1 MKMLGTVILVLS
13 MLSLPL
19 TTGAFWGE
27 RETLVEADTVVG
39 SPVRN
44 TEGKDIGKVKQLLIN
59 LKDGKIAYAVV
70 ARAGIL
76 GLGEKSIAIAWS
88 DLKVGRDEGK
98 VVLTTNREVL
108 EKAPRPQESKGVN
121 TKEKEPV
128 AAPQKKNQ

>member
-1 MKMLGTVILVLS
+1 MKKLGTIIVALS
-13 MLSLPL
+13 LLSLPL

-70 ARAGIL
+70 ARGGIL
-76 GLGEKSIAIAWS
+76 GLGEKSIAIAWG

-108 EKAPRPQESKGVN
+108 EKAPRAEENKGVN
-121 TKEKEPV
+121 TKERV
-128 AAPQKKNQ
+128 AEPQKKNQ

>member
-1 MKMLGTVILVLS
+1 MKKLGTIIVALS
-13 MLSLPL
+13 LLSLPL

-76 GLGEKSIAIAWS
+76 GLGEKSIAIAWG
-88 DLKVGRDEGK
+88 DLKAGRDEGK

-108 EKAPRPQESKGVN
+108 EKAPRAEENKGVN
-121 TKEKEPV
+121 TKERV
-128 AAPQKKNQ
+128 AEPQKKNQ